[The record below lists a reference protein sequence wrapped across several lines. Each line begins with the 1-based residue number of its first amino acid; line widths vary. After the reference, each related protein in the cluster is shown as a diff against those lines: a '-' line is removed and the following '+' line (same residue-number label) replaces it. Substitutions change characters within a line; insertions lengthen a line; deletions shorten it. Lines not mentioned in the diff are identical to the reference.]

1 LSTHDPDHALA
12 HADRALLLA
21 NGRML
26 AMAAVR
32 DALTDETL
40 TALYGVPVRVTEV
53 AGVRRVFPLV

>member
-1 LSTHDPDHALA
+1 
-12 HADRALLLA
+12 
-21 NGRML
+21 ML